1 MLCSGGGE
9 LMSIL
14 QMAMMG
20 DVTYDKLRDAVY
32 AHPTFAESLNVLF
45 AGVDQ

>member
-1 MLCSGGGE
+1 MLSFAGGE

-20 DVTYDKLRDAVY
+20 GITYDVLRDNVF

-45 AGVDQ
+45 SSLK